1 MWFLNMVKILI
12 IGGFEWI
19 FFYWLVCGLVYIRVI
34 DWFLVIFVWEGIEVC
49 SIDYCIMLM
58 LVCVGIFC
66 GIKLYVFKNILN
78 KMEFSLILSIWEI
91 VFDYWF
97 VKVGFYDSICC
108 I

>member
-1 MWFLNMVKILI
+1 
-12 IGGFEWI
+12 
-19 FFYWLVCGLVYIRVI
+19 
-34 DWFLVIFVWEGIEVC
+34 
-49 SIDYCIMLM
+49 M

-66 GIKLYVFKNILN
+66 GIKLYVFKNIFN